1 MVDIMLKF
9 KADINFEGRGL
20 MTLEDAYY
28 VQSGCTPWYDDGEGS
43 YCAKAVTDDGEHV
56 VVYWE
61 ISNAEEAQFEDEM
74 CDWGNPVCVEYDANF
89 DFNPDEYEEIEF

>member
-9 KADINFEGRGL
+9 KADINFEGRRL
-20 MTLEDAYY
+20 MALEYARYA
-28 VQSGCTPWYDDGEGS
+28 QSGCTPWNDDGEGS
-43 YCAKAVTDDGEHV
+43 YRAKAVADDGEHV

-61 ISNAEEAQFEDEM
+61 LLNDMQFEEDDC
-74 CDWGNPVCVEYDANF
+74 CDWNNPVYVEHDDDF